1 MKVNVKNS
9 SIVGSPMIEG
19 DENIVTIGETA
30 SIDWTKLLQAV
41 DDTLKRLPENSEEYK
56 ATEKLRPAVE
66 NKNKPWI
73 MQLVS
78 DHTGSFLS
86 GLFSSAAA
94 SYLVEFIRTLT

>member
-1 MKVNVKNS
+1 
-9 SIVGSPMIEG
+9 MIEG
-19 DENIVTIGETA
+19 DENIVMIGDTF

-78 DHTGSFLS
+78 DHVGPFFS

-94 SYLVEFIRTLT
+94 SYLVEFIKTLT